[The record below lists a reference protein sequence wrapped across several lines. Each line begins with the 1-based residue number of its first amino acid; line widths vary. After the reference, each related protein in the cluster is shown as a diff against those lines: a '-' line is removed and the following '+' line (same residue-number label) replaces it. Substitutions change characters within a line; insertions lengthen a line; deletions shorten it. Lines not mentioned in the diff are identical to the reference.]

1 MIQYHNKDKIVFA
14 KPDDKK
20 GLAKNFVMPRL
31 GTAPGGCESRRDGGV
46 ILR

>member
-20 GLAKNFVMPRL
+20 GLAKNFVML
-31 GTAPGGCESRRDGGV
+31 SV
-46 ILR
+46 